1 MGILRIICLKGEYIN
16 KIQKTNNSF
25 RNTLCDYDLECVDI
39 EDLMKG
45 CMNGYIEEMV
55 KNVLEI
61 LKICLNFKLKLFNN
75 LNNKTIKNIYTLSLK
90 NDFDNLNT
98 LLL

>member
-39 EDLMKG
+39 EDLMKV
-45 CMNGYIEEMV
+45 CMNGYI
-55 KNVLEI
+55 
-61 LKICLNFKLKLFNN
+61 
-75 LNNKTIKNIYTLSLK
+75 
-90 NDFDNLNT
+90 
-98 LLL
+98 